1 MRHKLLYLLA
11 LALTA
16 TSSGW
21 GQDVDTLVYSS
32 GGKLSKSQRSYDRGN
47 NRDRWRDS
55 GYLAV

>member
-21 GQDVDTLVYSS
+21 GQDADTFKPGSRKHSFLLR
-32 GGKLSKSQRSYDRGN
+32 KR
-47 NRDRWRDS
+47 
-55 GYLAV
+55 